1 MKFLLVDDEELAL
14 KNVKEAICEA
24 VPDCEIEAFNSAS
37 KALDFFGKYKGEGG
51 EPIEVAFLDI
61 ELGHTNGL
69 VLAKQLKDIKPDIHI
84 IFVTSFAKY
93 ALPAI
98 QMHATG
104 YLMKPANPIEISR
117 ELTFIYGEGKAKTTN
132 EKNIR
137 IQTFGGFAIF
147 VDDELLT
154 FKRQKAKELL
164 ACLVD
169 RQGAD
174 ITTRLA
180 CTLLWEDENYDRKMM
195 SNFRNALSDLRATLR
210 TAGVEKLLIKKHN
223 SLAVDSTQFDCDSYN
238 FIKGD
243 PIAVNAYQGNYL
255 SDYSWAEMMNA
266 NFNEKTK

>member
-1 MKFLLVDDEELAL
+1 M
-14 KNVKEAICEA
+14 I
-24 VPDCEIEAFNSAS
+24 SS
-37 KALDFFGKYKGEGG
+37 KIYRGG
-51 EPIEVAFLDI
+51 GSEPIEVAFLDI

-84 IFVTSFAKY
+84 IFVTSFVKY

-104 YLMKPANPIEISR
+104 YLMKPANPVEISR
-117 ELTFIYGEGKAKTTN
+117 ELTFIYGERAKATN

-147 VDDELLT
+147 VDDKLLT

-174 ITTRLA
+174 ITTKMA
-180 CTLLWEDENYDRKMM
+180 CALLWEDESYDRKLLNYFQ
-195 SNFRNALSDLRATLR
+195 SILLELRKTLR
-210 TAGVEKLLIKKHN
+210 KDGVEKLLIRGRN
-223 SLAVDSTQFDCDSYN
+223 SLAIDVSKIDCDSYN

-255 SDYSWAEMMNA
+255 SDYSWAELMNGA
-266 NFNEKTK
+266 FNEKN